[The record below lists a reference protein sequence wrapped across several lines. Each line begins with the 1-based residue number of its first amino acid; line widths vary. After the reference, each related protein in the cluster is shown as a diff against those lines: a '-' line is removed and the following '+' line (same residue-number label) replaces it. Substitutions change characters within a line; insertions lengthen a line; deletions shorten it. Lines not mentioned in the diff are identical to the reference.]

1 MRDIG
6 AILRRWPFAFAAAL
20 AVALLVA
27 NEVAQPSFGAPSNW
41 PELLTTLAPFAVLG
55 MASTPAILSG
65 GGGLDISVGP
75 LAVVVN
81 VMIVAWLLPHSGLD
95 NPVVAIAIVL
105 AFGALVGAI
114 NGFLVAVLRYQPVIA
129 TLCTFFVL
137 SGLVLKIAPEARQAP
152 QGAWTAD
159 LADKIGPIPGGLLLV
174 LAPLAI
180 WLLLRFTAF
189 HRNLYAVGGNDA
201 TAFSAG
207 IDVARTRILAYA
219 VGGLFAAIGG
229 IALTALV
236 QSTLTSGVTQYTLV
250 ALAAVALGGTSFG
263 GGRGGIAA
271 SLLGAICIYLMQTL
285 LGSLHVSTTWLQ
297 VVYGG
302 MLVTGVII
310 GGLLALTRPRVVGL

>member
-1 MRDIG
+1 VPDV
-6 AILRRWPFAFAAAL
+6 AALLRRWPWAFAAAL
-20 AVALLVA
+20 ALALLIA
-27 NEVAQPSFGAPSNW
+27 NEIAQPSFAEPSNW
-41 PELLTTLAPFAVLG
+41 PELFATLAPFAVLG

-81 VMIVAWLLPHSGLD
+81 VMLVAWLLPHSGLD

-114 NGFLVAVLRYQPVIA
+114 NGVLVAVLRYQPVIA

-137 SGLVLKIAPEARQAP
+137 SGLVLKIAPEAQQAP
-152 QGAWTAD
+152 AGAWTAD
-159 LADKIGPIPGGLLLV
+159 LADRIGPVPGGLLLV
-174 LAPLAI
+174 LAPVAI
-180 WLLLRFTAF
+180 WSALRFSAF

-207 IDVARTRILAYA
+207 IDVARTRVLAYA

-236 QSTLTSGVTQYTLV
+236 SSTLTSGATQYTLI

-271 SLLGAICIYLMQTL
+271 SLLGAIAIYLMQTL

-302 MLVTGVII
+302 MLVAGVLV
-310 GGLLALTRPRVVGL
+310 GGLLALSRPKAVAV